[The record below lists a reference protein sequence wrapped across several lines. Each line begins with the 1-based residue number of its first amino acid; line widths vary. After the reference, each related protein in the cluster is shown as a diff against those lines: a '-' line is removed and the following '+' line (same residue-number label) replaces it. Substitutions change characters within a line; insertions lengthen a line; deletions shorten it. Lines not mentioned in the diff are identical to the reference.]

1 MAGNQYITNRK
12 ALFDENDDDVD
23 DETFLKN
30 SRPRPTNPY
39 LGFDDP
45 NGEAISSITA
55 AEQQMQAMQLKR
67 EEIERRTLMS
77 THRSLGLLEDTE
89 QVGMATAEELARQ
102 REQLEQTSERLDNI
116 NATLRFS
123 QKHLNGLKSMFG
135 GLKNYLGSGGKEYT
149 PKMSSSPSGS
159 KMSDSSSQPTTIT
172 QSRTG
177 TTTAGA
183 ASDPFENHPVNRL
196 RQDTSDQRQ
205 PAAGSSQQF
214 QQRLDENLE
223 GMVGS
228 LSRLKNLALDLNTEI
243 DSQNDLLDQIS
254 NKVEDADL
262 TVAKQNNQMH
272 KLLGKK

>member
-1 MAGNQYITNRK
+1 M
-12 ALFDENDDDVD
+12 
-23 DETFLKN
+23 
-30 SRPRPTNPY
+30 
-39 LGFDDP
+39 GFDDDH
-45 NGEAISSITA
+45 GESVANISS
-55 AEQQMQAMQLKR
+55 AEQQRQMMQIKR

-89 QVGMATAEELARQ
+89 QVGIATAEELARQ

-135 GLKNYLGSGGKEYT
+135 GLKNYLGSGGKDYT

-159 KMSDSSSQPTTIT
+159 KLSDSSSSQPTTIT
-172 QSRTG
+172 QSRVG
-177 TTTAGA
+177 GGAGGGGIG
-183 ASDPFENHPVNRL
+183 SDPFADHPVNRL
-196 RQDTSDQRQ
+196 RQDAPP
-205 PAAGSSQQF
+205 PAEQQVVAGSSQQF
-214 QQRLDENLE
+214 QQRLDQNLE

-243 DSQNDLLDQIS
+243 DSQNDLLDNIT
-254 NKVEDADL
+254 NKVEDADI

-272 KLLGKK
+272 KLLGKKK

>member
-1 MAGNQYITNRK
+1 
-12 ALFDENDDDVD
+12 
-23 DETFLKN
+23 
-30 SRPRPTNPY
+30 
-39 LGFDDP
+39 
-45 NGEAISSITA
+45 
-55 AEQQMQAMQLKR
+55 
-67 EEIERRTLMS
+67 MS

-89 QVGMATAEELARQ
+89 QVGIATAEELARQ

-135 GLKNYLGSGGKEYT
+135 GLKNYLGGSGGKEYT
-149 PKMSSSPSGS
+149 GNRMSSSPSGS
-159 KMSDSSSQPTTIT
+159 KLSDSSSSQPTTIA
-172 QSRTG
+172 QSRG
-177 TTTAGA
+177 G

-196 RQDTSDQRQ
+196 RQDLIPEQKQ
-205 PAAGSSQQF
+205 AVAGPSQHF

-243 DSQNDLLDQIS
+243 DSQNDLLDNIT

-262 TVAKQNNQMH
+262 TVSKQNNQMN

>member
-1 MAGNQYITNRK
+1 MAGNPYLTNRK

-23 DETFLKN
+23 DDTFLKN
-30 SRPRPTNPY
+30 SRPRPTQPSNPY
-39 LGFDDP
+39 LEDH
-45 NGEAISSITA
+45 NVNAMSV
-55 AEQQMQAMQLKR
+55 AEQQRQALQMKR
-67 EEIERRTLMS
+67 EEIERRTLVS

-89 QVGMATAEELARQ
+89 RVGIATAEELARQ

-135 GLKNYLGSGGKEYT
+135 GLKNYLSSNGKEYT
-149 PKMSSSPSGS
+149 PKNLSSSPSGS
-159 KMSDSSSQPTTIT
+159 KLSDTSSQPTTI
-172 QSRTG
+172 RTATG
-177 TTTAGA
+177 GS
-183 ASDPFENHPVNRL
+183 SDPYENHPVNRL
-196 RQDTSDQRQ
+196 RQDVSEQRQ
-205 PAAGSSQQF
+205 PVAGSSQQF

-228 LSRLKNLALDLNTEI
+228 LSRLKNLALDLNQEI
-243 DSQNDLLDQIS
+243 DSQNDLLDQIT

>member
-1 MAGNQYITNRK
+1 M
-12 ALFDENDDDVD
+12 
-23 DETFLKN
+23 
-30 SRPRPTNPY
+30 
-39 LGFDDP
+39 GFEDS
-45 NGEAISSITA
+45 NGDAIHNIAS
-55 AEQQMQAMQLKR
+55 AEQQRQALQMKR
-67 EEIERRTLMS
+67 EEIEHRTLVS
-77 THRSLGLLEDTE
+77 TQRSLGLLDDTE
-89 QVGMATAEELARQ
+89 KVGIATAEELARQ

-159 KMSDSSSQPTTIT
+159 KLSDTSSQPTTT
-172 QSRTG
+172 TQQSRVG
-177 TTTAGA
+177 NSSSA
-183 ASDPFENHPVNRL
+183 DPYESHPVNRL
-196 RQDTSDQRQ
+196 RSDGSSEQQQRQ
-205 PAAGSSQQF
+205 AGAVAGPSQQF
-214 QQRLDENLE
+214 QKRLDENLD

-243 DSQNDLLDQIS
+243 DSQNDLLDQIT

-262 TVAKQNNQMH
+262 TVSKQNNQMH

>member
-12 ALFDENDDDVD
+12 NLFDEDDDVD

-30 SRPRPTNPY
+30 SRRPPSNPF

-45 NGEAISSITA
+45 EAIGTLTA
-55 AEQQMQAMQLKR
+55 AEQQRQALQMKR

-89 QVGMATAEELARQ
+89 QVGIATAEELSRQ

-135 GLKNYLGSGGKEYT
+135 GLKNYLASGGKEYT

-159 KMSDSSSQPTTIT
+159 KISDTSSQPTTTT

-177 TTTAGA
+177 TGTG
-183 ASDPFENHPVNRL
+183 SDPYENHPVNRL
-196 RQDTSDQRQ
+196 RSDPPDHR
-205 PAAGSSQQF
+205 AAVAGSSQHF

-228 LSRLKNLALDLNTEI
+228 LSRLKNLAQDLNVEI
-243 DSQNDLLDQIS
+243 DSQNDLLDQIT

-262 TVAKQNNQMH
+262 TVAKQNNQMN
-272 KLLGKK
+272 KLLGKKK